1 METWRVAWQFR
12 PQRQLTTRNG
22 SFGDEIGQLSG
33 FNEKLDDDHLIQQRE
48 AEGWPVFDYQHFF
61 ELFNFYLW
69 IN

>member
-48 AEGWPVFDYQHFF
+48 AEGWLPT
-61 ELFNFYLW
+61 LFRTFQFLFVN
-69 IN
+69 